1 MWLTHVMLSTLAPRL
16 VALLSFAFMLL
27 MNVLATTLPLNGQA
41 TNEISDRYD
50 TLFAPIG
57 FTFAIWGVIY
67 LLLGVYTVVQLVAD
81 NSVIRAITPWFIA
94 SNLLNGIWIV
104 AWHYE
109 QLWVAALIIVALLWT
124 LISINKH
131 TTAVR
136 TTLGS
141 TLAIRVPF
149 AVYFGWVTVA
159 TVANISALLVQFGLA
174 DGFGL
179 SAESWTIVILV
190 VAVAIGSS
198 TALLNSSPTYALVLV
213 WAFWGILSR
222 HLSATEWD
230 SAYPSI
236 ILTAQILLPVL
247 ALVTLG
253 AFVRWLRQPV
263 TALPSKPL
271 NS

>member
-1 MWLTHVMLSTLAPRL
+1 MFATLAPRL
-16 VALLSFAFMLL
+16 IALVSFAFMLV
-27 MNVLATTLPLNGQA
+27 MNALATTLPLNGQA

-81 NSVIRAITPWFIA
+81 NAVIRAITPWFIA
-94 SNLLNGIWIV
+94 SNVLNGSWIV

-109 QLWVAALIIVALLWT
+109 VLWLAAVTIAALLWT
-124 LISINKH
+124 LIRINKE

-159 TVANISALLVQFGLA
+159 TVANISALLVQAGWGE
-174 DGFGL
+174 GFWL
-179 SAESWTIVILV
+179 SAPTWTIVIV
-190 VAVAIGSS
+190 IVAATIGST
-198 TALLNSSPTYALVLV
+198 TALVNSSPAYALVLV

-222 HLSATEWD
+222 HLSPAEWNQE
-230 SAYPSI
+230 YPGI
-236 ILTAQILLPVL
+236 ILTLQILLPL
-247 ALVTLG
+247 LGLVTLV
-253 AFVRWLRQPV
+253 ALFRWLRQPV
-263 TALPSKPL
+263 AAIVSRPL
-271 NS
+271 GR

>member
-1 MWLTHVMLSTLAPRL
+1 MLTSLAPRL
-16 VALLSFAFMLL
+16 VALLSFAFMLV

-41 TNEISDRYD
+41 TDQISDRYD

-81 NSVIRAITPWFIA
+81 NAVIRAITPWFIA
-94 SNLLNGIWIV
+94 SNLLNGLWIV

-109 QLWVAALIIVALLWT
+109 QLWVAALIIAALLWT
-124 LISINKH
+124 LIFINKH
-131 TTAVR
+131 TTAAR
-136 TTLGS
+136 TTVGS

-159 TVANISALLVQFGLA
+159 TVANMSALLVQFGLA
-174 DGFGL
+174 EGFVL
-179 SAESWTIVILV
+179 SAEVWTITILV
-190 VAVAIGSS
+190 VAVGIGST
-198 TALLNSSPTYALVLV
+198 TAIVNSSPTYALVLV

-236 ILTAQILLPVL
+236 ILTVQILLPVL

-253 AFVRWLRQPV
+253 ALVRWLRLPV
-263 TALPSKPL
+263 TELPTKSLKG
-271 NS
+271 